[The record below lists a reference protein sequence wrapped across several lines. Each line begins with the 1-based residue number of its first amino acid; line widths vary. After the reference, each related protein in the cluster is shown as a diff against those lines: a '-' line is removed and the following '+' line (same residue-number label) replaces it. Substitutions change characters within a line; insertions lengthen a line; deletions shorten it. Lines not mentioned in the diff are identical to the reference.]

1 MEYSLKPFFIQL
13 PKSRYTIN
21 KVFFLQPLFIKNTP

>member
-1 MEYSLKPFFIQL
+1 MKYSLKPYFIQL
-13 PKSRYTIN
+13 PKITLYIN